1 MIYKSIKKSSRY
13 LNERIEETGWFLP
26 SLDVL
31 VFDKIKSEEKVRKTF
46 SLNKGVGKALDA
58 FAAGHKLNKQ
68 DIIEL
73 ALWDLFRKYN

>member
-1 MIYKSIKKSSRY
+1 M
-13 LNERIEETGWFLP
+13 NERIEETGWFLP